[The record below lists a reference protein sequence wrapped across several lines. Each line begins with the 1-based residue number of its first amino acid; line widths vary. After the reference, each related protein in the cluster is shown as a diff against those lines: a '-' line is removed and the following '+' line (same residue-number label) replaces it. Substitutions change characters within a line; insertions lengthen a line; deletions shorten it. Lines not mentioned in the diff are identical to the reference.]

1 MNAAVL
7 YLGASVVVLSLV
19 VGGGITLALAFHRL
33 SILIAVESDSSFT
46 PPTGVAAPPTE
57 PMELALWK
65 REQETHIKAR
75 MRRITAYRGGVM
87 VLLWLS
93 LLTAVEF
100 MANLIGAGTA
110 SMFVIAIIK
119 AAVIAQYF
127 MHISSIW
134 LEGGSH

>member
-1 MNAAVL
+1 MNAAVI
-7 YLGASVVVLSLV
+7 YLGASVVIVFLV
-19 VGGGITLALAFHRL
+19 AGGGITLALAFHRL
-33 SILIAVESDSSFT
+33 SIIIAAESGSIFT
-46 PPTGVAAPPTE
+46 PATGVAAPPTE

-65 REQETHIKAR
+65 REQETNTKAR
-75 MRRITAYRGGVM
+75 MRRITAYRNGVM

-100 MANLIGAGTA
+100 VANLLGAGTA

-119 AAVIAQYF
+119 AAIIAQYF
-127 MHISSIW
+127 MHISSLW